1 MGIKL
6 KITLAF
12 SAVFIALS
20 FLFNLIGYQRVRAMM
35 IGDSN
40 RYLLARAGSLLDRTG
55 VDPTIVPMP
64 DKNSYIRVLD
74 RTDSGVRVIFE
85 SSGIL
90 SKIGTPSQA
99 GIGDT
104 LGMRVADVRKRNGN
118 RTTELVLA
126 VSNEPL
132 ETNLR
137 LLLSML
143 FVSSILSA
151 LVSALVSY
159 ILARILLLPLQR
171 IIHAA
176 RNINANKIG
185 DPIPVNGT
193 RDELHELSV
202 TINEM
207 MLRIEE
213 SLQQQQNF
221 FGSASHELKTPL
233 AILRTELE
241 VGLRKPGLEE
251 GLRQLLSNQLE
262 EISRLQAIVN
272 EFLVVSQ
279 LRVGAPSIY
288 KKPFDLSVLIVKI
301 FNQLLPLLRQKN
313 LEPVIHFDEEA
324 ADFII
329 HADEDKIRIVLLNL
343 LENAAKY
350 GVSDTAIICKVEKPA
365 AVDELTV
372 QFANTTKEER
382 VKTDNLQV
390 AFYRSDLVQK
400 GAGLG
405 LWLCN
410 EIIRLH
416 DGRIGMSSGGHRF
429 EVTVNLPLTVE
440 AVIPAISLQ

>member
-20 FLFNLIGYQRVRAMM
+20 FLFNLIGYQRVRTLL
-35 IGDSN
+35 IEDSN
-40 RYLLARAGSLLDRTG
+40 QSLLSRATLEANLQSLKS
-55 VDPTIVPMP
+55 TLFL
-64 DKNSYIRVLD
+64 NSVL
-74 RTDSGVRVIFE
+74 SAVI
-85 SSGIL
+85 
-90 SKIGTPSQA
+90 
-99 GIGDT
+99 
-104 LGMRVADVRKRNGN
+104 
-118 RTTELVLA
+118 
-126 VSNEPL
+126 
-132 ETNLR
+132 
-137 LLLSML
+137 
-143 FVSSILSA
+143 SA
-151 LVSALVSY
+151 LVSF

-176 RNINANKIG
+176 RKINTNEMP

-193 RDELHELSV
+193 GDELHELSV

-207 MLRIEE
+207 ISRIDEA
-213 SLQQQQNF
+213 LQQQQNF

-279 LRVGAPSIY
+279 LRVGSPSIY

-313 LEPVIHFDEEA
+313 FEPVIHFDEEA
-324 ADFII
+324 ADFVVE
-329 HADEDKIRIVLLNL
+329 ADEDKIRIVLLNL

-350 GVSDTAIICKVEKPA
+350 GVKDTAIICKVEKPA
-365 AVDELTV
+365 LVEELTV
-372 QFANTTKEER
+372 QFINTTNEER
-382 VKTDNLQV
+382 VETDNLQV

-416 DGRIGMSSGGHRF
+416 NGRIEVASREHRF
-429 EVTVNLPLTVE
+429 EVTVNLPLTDG
-440 AVIPAISLQ
+440 PARGSFLR

>member
-1 MGIKL
+1 MRYPFRLGIKF

-12 SAVFIALS
+12 SLLFIVLS
-20 FLFNLIGYQRVRAMM
+20 CLFGLIGYRQVRGMM
-35 IGDSN
+35 IEV
-40 RYLLARAGSLLDRTG
+40 AGNPTALEANLRSLL
-55 VDPTIVPMP
+55 
-64 DKNSYIRVLD
+64 SLLF
-74 RTDSGVRVIFE
+74 VIC
-85 SSGIL
+85 IL
-90 SKIGTPSQA
+90 SVLISA
-99 GIGDT
+99 
-104 LGMRVADVRKRNGN
+104 LASYVVA
-118 RTTELVLA
+118 
-126 VSNEPL
+126 
-132 ETNLR
+132 R
-137 LLLSML
+137 LLL
-143 FVSSILSA
+143 V
-151 LVSALVSY
+151 
-159 ILARILLLPLQR
+159 PLQR
-171 IIHAA
+171 IIQAA
-176 RNINANKIG
+176 RNITTNKMR

-207 MLRIEE
+207 ISRIDEAV
-213 SLQQQQNF
+213 QQQQNF

-262 EISRLQAIVN
+262 EITRLQTIVN

-288 KKPFDLSVLIVKI
+288 KKPFDLSVLIVKV
-301 FNQLLPLLRQKN
+301 FNQLLSLLRQKN
-313 LEPVIHFDEEA
+313 FEPVIHFDEEV

-329 HADEDKIRIVLLNL
+329 QADEDKIRIVLLNL

-350 GVSDTAIICKVEKPA
+350 GVKDTAIICKVEKP
-365 AVDELTV
+365 VGVEELTV
-372 QFANTTKEER
+372 QFVNTTNEEK
-382 VKTDNLQV
+382 VATDHLQV

-416 DGRIGMSSGGHRF
+416 HGRIEVTSGHHRF
-429 EVTVNLPLTVE
+429 EVTVNLPLGVM
-440 AVIPAISLQ
+440 IPAISLR